1 MEEVKVEVGTAAVKE
16 VEGMGEAKG
25 ASMLQMRRA
34 GSIADALQTLVKA
47 AVLSTADASRLTAL
61 VQQNAQSSASQAEAE
76 PEDAETE
83 QEDEDAEAMGA
94 PDPAVY
100 KGHSGS
106 IIETLESLLEKA
118 ETELA
123 DARKAETQAQ
133 HEYELLK
140 QSLEDEM
147 KFGTADMDKAKKGLA
162 AATETKAVAEGDLA
176 VTTKALEEDIKA
188 LKDLHHECQ
197 TGAQEFES

>member
-1 MEEVKVEVGTAAVKE
+1 
-16 VEGMGEAKG
+16 
-25 ASMLQMRRA
+25 
-34 GSIADALQTLVKA
+34 
-47 AVLSTADASRLTAL
+47 
-61 VQQNAQSSASQAEAE
+61 
-76 PEDAETE
+76 
-83 QEDEDAEAMGA
+83 MGA

-118 ETELA
+118 ESELS

-140 QSLEDEM
+140 QSLEDEI

-162 AATETKAVAEGDLA
+162 EATEAKAVAEGALA
-176 VTTKALEEDIKA
+176 VTEKALAEDTKELA
-188 LKDLHHECQ
+188 GLHHECL
-197 TGAQEFES
+197 TA

>member
-1 MEEVKVEVGTAAVKE
+1 
-16 VEGMGEAKG
+16 
-25 ASMLQMRRA
+25 MLQMQRA
-34 GSIADALQTLVKA
+34 GSITEALRALVQA
-47 AVLSTADASRLTAL
+47 AVLSSADATRLTAL
-61 VQQNAQSSASQAEAE
+61 VQQSSSSSEAE
-76 PEDAETE
+76 LDTAEDAETRE
-83 QEDEDAEAMGA
+83 EDADAAAMGA

-118 ETELA
+118 EAELA

-162 AATETKAVAEGDLA
+162 ESTETKAVAEGDLA
-176 VTTKALEEDIKA
+176 VTQKSLEEDIK
-188 LKDLHHECQ
+188 
-197 TGAQEFES
+197 